1 MSITQHIVDL
11 CTSPSTVTSSL
22 TQNPDLAP
30 HSVPASLYKKPN
42 PLARLVKRVNIKGA
56 LTKGSGEGEEDGWKD
71 GEREMVV
78 RCGNWGGKEPSELF
92 LKIYRDVLLTLDRD
106 PMIGCVSPP
115 LLGSNGTIPLTIVSV
130 IPDIMRH
137 YGSVLSRASSEVIL
151 CTNYWEPSASSDII
165 ADSLRTLSKRM
176 QDAGDGRKA
185 VVKLM
190 YDRGTPKQVVENH
203 TPVKPED
210 WGKVKL
216 PSQEEIPGIDMEVIN
231 FHRPLLGTFHSK
243 YMVVDRKVAV
253 LSSNNIQDRPN
264 VEMMIHLEGPIV
276 DSFFDMAL
284 LSWHNK
290 MVPGM
295 PSLVHPP
302 GQEPSPASTT
312 GTAAPGENSP
322 TNLPSHHSPQHKY
335 AFGKE
340 NPWMKDTGLE
350 GQQRVGAARE
360 ELRRQ
365 HEEGEMHGEEGVGGE
380 SVPGPAR
387 QPQQE
392 QPTTG
397 QANDPGVNGQAAQ
410 KPAEEAK
417 GAAANDQT
425 DDAEVE
431 AVDEALFDG
440 EGGKET
446 PAHIA
451 QHLDI
456 KTHVD
461 PTVTTLDGDDFRPHI
476 LHKDHAPFPIA
487 MVNRAPHGT
496 PGHEDVRVPQDAAW
510 LAALRYARQKVFIQT
525 PTFNATPV
533 IPATLD
539 ACRRG
544 VVVTLYVDLGFNDQ
558 GEQIP
563 GQGGTNEQVVS
574 GMYKSLREEGKGAEH
589 NFKVYWYTSKD
600 QVSPLNAKA
609 KQRNCHVKFMSV
621 DDQIAILGN
630 GNQDTQSW
638 FHSQEINVLVDAP
651 QLIAEWHQGL
661 NANQNTRLYGLVDED
676 GIWRYREGKKK
687 GQKLETLGERNG
699 SELARLKG
707 LAGAVKR
714 AQGKGGF

>member
-1 MSITQHIVDL
+1 
-11 CTSPSTVTSSL
+11 
-22 TQNPDLAP
+22 
-30 HSVPASLYKKPN
+30 
-42 PLARLVKRVNIKGA
+42 
-56 LTKGSGEGEEDGWKD
+56 
-71 GEREMVV
+71 MV
-78 RCGNWGGKEPSELF
+78 
-92 LKIYRDVLLTLDRD
+92 
-106 PMIGCVSPP
+106 GCVSPP

-137 YGSVLSRASSEVIL
+137 YGSVLSRASAEVIL

-176 QDAGDGRKA
+176 QDAGGKA

-190 YDRGTPKQVVENH
+190 YDRGTPKQVVQNH
-203 TPVKPED
+203 APVLPKD
-210 WGKVKL
+210 WASVKL
-216 PSQEEIPGIDMEVIN
+216 PSQEELPGISMEVIN

-243 YMVVDRKVAV
+243 YLIVDRKVAL

-276 DSFFDMAL
+276 DSFLDMAL
-284 LSWHNK
+284 LTWHNR
-290 MVPGM
+290 MVPPL
-295 PSLVHPP
+295 PSLLNPP
-302 GQEPSPASTT
+302 GEEGAVT
-312 GTAAPGENSP
+312 APGVNGQTGE
-322 TNLPSHHSPQHKY
+322 TAQASHHEAGHEY
-335 AFGKE
+335 RFGKE
-340 NPWMKDTGLE
+340 NPWLKETGLE
-350 GQQRVGAARE
+350 GKERVGEARE

-365 HEEGEMHGEEGVGGE
+365 HEQGEMHGEEGVGGE
-380 SVPGPAR
+380 SAPDAGSAARGAGDAAPAATDGEAVEH
-387 QPQQE
+387 PA
-392 QPTTG
+392 G
-397 QANDPGVNGQAAQ
+397 GDAAQ
-410 KPAEEAK
+410 HPAADAT

-425 DDAEVE
+425 DEAEVK
-431 AVDEALFDG
+431 AVDGALFDRD
-440 EGGKET
+440 GGKET

-461 PTVTTLDGDDFRPHI
+461 PTVPQLAGDDFRPHI
-476 LHKDHAPFPIA
+476 LHKEHEPFPIA
-487 MVNRAPHGT
+487 MVNRVPHGA

-510 LAALRYARQKVFIQT
+510 LAALGYAQQSVFIQT
-525 PTFNATPV
+525 PTFNASPV

-544 VVVTLYVDLGFNDQ
+544 VTVTLYLDLGFNDS

-574 GMYKSLREEGKGAEH
+574 GMYKTLHEENKGDEK
-589 NFKVYWYTSKD
+589 NLKVYWYTSKD

-676 GIWRYREGKKK
+676 GIWRYKEGEKK
-687 GQKLETLGERNG
+687 GQKLEALGETSGNPA
-699 SELARLKG
+699 ARVKG
-707 LAGAVKR
+707 LTGAVKR
-714 AQGKGGF
+714 VQGKGGF